1 MKKTLFLAAV
11 IALLPCLAGASQD
24 TQPLLLEEVIK
35 EAREKN
41 PEITAAK
48 EKWQASVSRQ
58 GRVSGLPDP
67 QAGFMWEQ
75 IPSGTFSFGE
85 AMPMYSFSQMIPFP
99 GKLVAEGRIAK
110 AAAEMDRSAWEAKV
124 REINARTKTVYYD
137 LYYAH
142 RAIQINRENKELL
155 KRFVNIAEVKYSVG
169 KAAQYDILRARVE
182 RDILENDLIA
192 LELEKESVE
201 AKLNALLNRP
211 VDSRLGVPEE
221 WELNSFDLEYGK
233 LAEIALR
240 NRPELKEASSAVEK
254 SSHALGLAGSQ
265 YLPDFMLT
273 YKNRLGMGW
282 DAEVM
287 FSFPLWFWKQSS
299 GVKEAASEKL
309 RADASYQAMKNTVLA
324 QVKAYIAKVQ
334 SGRRLVNLFKTSIVP
349 QTTQTLEAAII
360 GYQNDKIDFLTLI
373 NTQRMFQ
380 DVKLKYWKA
389 IVVYSQNLAELEQIL
404 GVDAGGLK

>member
-85 AMPMYSFSQMIPFP
+85 VMPMYSFSQMIPFP

-254 SSHALGLAGSQ
+254 SSHALNLAGSQ

>member
-1 MKKTLFLAAV
+1 
-11 IALLPCLAGASQD
+11 
-24 TQPLLLEEVIK
+24 
-35 EAREKN
+35 
-41 PEITAAK
+41 
-48 EKWQASVSRQ
+48 
-58 GRVSGLPDP
+58 
-67 QAGFMWEQ
+67 
-75 IPSGTFSFGE
+75 
-85 AMPMYSFSQMIPFP
+85 
-99 GKLVAEGRIAK
+99 
-110 AAAEMDRSAWEAKV
+110 
-124 REINARTKTVYYD
+124 
-137 LYYAH
+137 
-142 RAIQINRENKELL
+142 LL

-254 SSHALGLAGSQ
+254 SSHALNLAGSQ

-324 QVKAYIAKVQ
+324 QVKAYIARF
-334 SGRRLVNLFKTSIVP
+334 SP
-349 QTTQTLEAAII
+349 
-360 GYQNDKIDFLTLI
+360 
-373 NTQRMFQ
+373 
-380 DVKLKYWKA
+380 
-389 IVVYSQNLAELEQIL
+389 AE
-404 GVDAGGLK
+404 GL